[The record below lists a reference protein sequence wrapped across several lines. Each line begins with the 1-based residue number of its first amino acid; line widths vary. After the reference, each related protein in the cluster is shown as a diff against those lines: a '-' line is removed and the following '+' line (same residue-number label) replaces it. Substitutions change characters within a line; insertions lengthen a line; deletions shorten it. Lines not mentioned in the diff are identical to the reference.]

1 MKEKILSIG
10 LIVLVVCSV
19 FVYAGSTE
27 LDQGF
32 EKFGNHS
39 KKMCNCED
47 SQERNTRMM
56 RERSIENLNLNED
69 ATIEEIRTARGQRHL
84 KRMREKL
91 NLEDSA
97 TEEEIKEAMKEKVGE
112 QSFRKH
118 GFNKRRGPQ

>member
-56 RERSIENLNLNED
+56 RERSIENLNLAED
-69 ATIEEIRTARGQRHL
+69 ATIEEIRAAREQRHL
-84 KRMREKL
+84 ERMKEKL
-91 NLEDSA
+91 DLKDDA
-97 TEEEIKEAMKEKVGE
+97 TEE
-112 QSFRKH
+112 
-118 GFNKRRGPQ
+118 